1 MTGFLGAEIPAG
13 FWGWREHGRPRKA
26 RRGAPPALW
35 VRLCKQIA
43 YFMPRT
49 AFAGRDTAA
58 EPPVSLGMRPE
69 KKIFTLHSSL
79 SALFS
84 ALYEDL
90 TFFPRLALDV
100 G

>member
-1 MTGFLGAEIPAG
+1 LHQKGLGIIDFGSFLV
-13 FWGWREHGRPRKA
+13 FVKN
-26 RRGAPPALW
+26 
-35 VRLCKQIA
+35 
-43 YFMPRT
+43 
-49 AFAGRDTAA
+49 DTAA